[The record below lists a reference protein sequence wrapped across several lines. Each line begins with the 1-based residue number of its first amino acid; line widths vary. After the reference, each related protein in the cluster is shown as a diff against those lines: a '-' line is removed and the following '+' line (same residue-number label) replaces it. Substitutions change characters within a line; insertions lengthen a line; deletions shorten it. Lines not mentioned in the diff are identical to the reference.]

1 MRIVSPG
8 RRAANC
14 AGVVSGWVEWLSLR
28 RWAAGEWA
36 AESAK
41 AETVKGV
48 TGMNVVGR
56 EKGLQSSSRG
66 QGGSV
71 ARRTWRMAAA
81 TGKSA
86 KWYSTMQ
93 ITDEAHC
100 VIRDDTQH

>member
-1 MRIVSPG
+1 MGCRGVGCGVSEG
-8 RRAANC
+8 GD
-14 AGVVSGWVEWLSLR
+14 GV
-28 RWAAGEWA
+28 
-36 AESAK
+36 K
-41 AETVKGV
+41 KV

-56 EKGLQSSSRG
+56 EKGLADSSSRG

-81 TGKSA
+81 TGTKVP